1 MLKVWILLVSALAS
15 LSLGVSTLVMFNLEG
30 IHSYMVCVGREEAF
44 RSLISL
50 TFLHFYMFSSFQ
62 V

>member
-1 MLKVWILLVSALAS
+1 MVSALAS
-15 LSLGVSTLVMFNLEG
+15 LSFGVSTLIMFNLEG

-50 TFLHFYMFSSFQ
+50 TFLHFYMFSFFQ
-62 V
+62 I